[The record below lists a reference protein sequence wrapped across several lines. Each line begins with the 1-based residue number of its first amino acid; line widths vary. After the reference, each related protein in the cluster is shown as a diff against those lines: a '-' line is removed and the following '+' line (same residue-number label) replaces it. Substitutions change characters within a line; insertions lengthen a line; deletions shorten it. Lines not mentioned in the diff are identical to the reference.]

1 VLVLLIAGVT
11 LVVFGAVVLLRF
23 PDRPGGTISWH
34 GIEVSS
40 VGGGLPLIVVG
51 IVAIAIA
58 SVRGPGGPDGPDGP
72 SGPIGP
78 VEGSPD
84 STTQE
89 RAEGGSAACFD
100 QYFVNVPN
108 DRIATLEEGA
118 QDIDVI
124 GPSQPKEGTVGI
136 RLDMLGNPIGALRF
150 QFFPRSGD
158 VFKIESVVDARCRE
172 TQSFVNASRASDPR
186 TLQNFDTLR
195 IQLGGSFYELRLGGG
210 STIRL
215 NFVRVNP

>member
-1 VLVLLIAGVT
+1 VLVLLIAGVA
-11 LVVFGAVVLLRF
+11 LVVFGAFVLLRF
-23 PDRPGGTISWH
+23 PDRPGGAISWH

-40 VGGGLPLIVVG
+40 VGGGLPLIVLGV
-51 IVAIAIA
+51 VAIAIA
-58 SVRGPGGPDGPDGP
+58 SFRGPGGPIGPDGP
-72 SGPIGP
+72 NGANGPG
-78 VEGSPD
+78 GDSQD

-89 RAEGGSAACFD
+89 PSGGGSAACFD

-118 QDIDVI
+118 QDVDVI

-136 RLDMLGNPIGALRF
+136 RLDALGNPIGALRF
-150 QFFPRSGD
+150 EFFPRSGD
-158 VFKIESVVDARCRE
+158 VFKIETVVDARCRE
-172 TQSFVNASRASDPR
+172 TQDFLNTSRPSDPR

-195 IQLGGSFYELRLGGG
+195 LQLGGSFYELRFGGG

-215 NFVRVNP
+215 NFVRVTP

>member
-1 VLVLLIAGVT
+1 VPILLIAGVA
-11 LVVFGAVVLLRF
+11 LVVFGAFVLLRF

-34 GIEVSS
+34 GMQVSS

-51 IVAIAIA
+51 VVAIAIA
-58 SVRGPGGPDGPDGP
+58 SFRGPGGPDGA
-72 SGPIGP
+72 SGPNGP
-78 VEGSPD
+78 GEDSPD

-89 RAEGGSAACFD
+89 QAEGGSAACFD

-118 QDIDVI
+118 QDVDVI

-136 RLDMLGNPIGALRF
+136 RLDVLGKPIGALRF

-158 VFKIESVVDARCRE
+158 VFKIETVVDARCRE
-172 TQSFVNASRASDPR
+172 TQGFLNTSRPSDPR

-195 IQLGGSFYELRLGGG
+195 IQLDGSFYELRFGGG

-215 NFVRVNP
+215 NFIRVNP

>member
-1 VLVLLIAGVT
+1 MPILLIAGVA
-11 LVVFGAVVLLRF
+11 LVVFGAFVLLRF

-34 GIEVSS
+34 GIQVSS

-51 IVAIAIA
+51 VVAIAIA
-58 SVRGPGGPDGPDGP
+58 SFREPGGPDGA
-72 SGPIGP
+72 SGPNGP
-78 VEGSPD
+78 GEDSPD

-89 RAEGGSAACFD
+89 QPGGVSAACFD

-118 QDIDVI
+118 QDVDVI

-136 RLDMLGNPIGALRF
+136 RLDVLGNPIGALRF

-172 TQSFVNASRASDPR
+172 TQGFVNASRTSDPR

-195 IQLGGSFYELRLGGG
+195 IQLGGSFYELRFGGG

-215 NFVRVNP
+215 NFIRVNP